1 VLALLVPACGGRP
14 WEHLGSGWRQVMSD
28 HFLLHTDADLDDV
41 TPIVDRLEAVHEALS
56 SSFFAGLTVDRSEVL
71 LFSRQRDYDAVAPR
85 DSTGFYSY
93 GGGTLGSGLLVF
105 SSDRDHFDS
114 VASTAAHE
122 LAHKFL
128 AAVSP
133 EVPAWLHE
141 GFAKYVGALNVSDQL
156 VVFDMDDIHGG
167 YVFFADPVPVADLL
181 RTRGGHFHGGER
193 LAHYMTAWI
202 LFRQLFGA
210 RRSDMP
216 QGFRTFVERVAGA
229 RDPGEAGLVLRTT
242 FGVAALG
249 DLDRSIQTFHQQ
261 VYSGVGLPAARRSLA
276 VTLKRPWSGRL
287 IERPVDPAVI
297 KQMCRVLRFGVQR

>member
-1 VLALLVPACGGRP
+1 
-14 WEHLGSGWRQVMSD
+14 
-28 HFLLHTDADLDDV
+28 
-41 TPIVDRLEAVHEALS
+41 
-56 SSFFAGLTVDRSEVL
+56 
-71 LFSRQRDYDAVAPR
+71 
-85 DSTGFYSY
+85 
-93 GGGTLGSGLLVF
+93 
-105 SSDRDHFDS
+105 
-114 VASTAAHE
+114 
-122 LAHKFL
+122 
-128 AAVSP
+128 
-133 EVPAWLHE
+133 VPAWLHE

-216 QGFRTFVERVAGA
+216 QGFRSFVERVAGA
-229 RDPGEAGLVLRTT
+229 HDPGEAGLVLRTT

-249 DLDRSIQTFHQQ
+249 DLDRSIQAFHQQ

-287 IERPVDPAVI
+287 TERPVDPAVI

>member
-1 VLALLVPACGGRP
+1 VLLPAACGGRP
-14 WEHLGSGWRQVMSD
+14 WDHLGSGWRQVLSD

-41 TPIVDRLEAVHEALS
+41 TPIVARLEAVHEALS
-56 SSFFAGLTVDRSEVL
+56 SSFFADLTVARSEVL
-71 LFSRQRDYDAVAPR
+71 LFSRQRDYEAVAPR
-85 DSTGFYSY
+85 DSAGFYSY

-105 SSDRDHFDS
+105 SSDQDHFDS

-156 VVFDMDDIHGG
+156 VVFDMDSIHGG
-167 YVFFADPVPVADLL
+167 YIYFADPVPMGQLL
-181 RTRGGHFHGGER
+181 RTRGGHFHGGDR

-202 LFRQLFGA
+202 LFRQLFGTHRA
-210 RRSDMP
+210 DMP
-216 QGFRTFVERVAGA
+216 QGFRTFVERVANA
-229 RDPGEAGLVLRTT
+229 RDPQAAELALRTT
-242 FGVAALG
+242 FGVAALA

-261 VYSGVGLPAARRSLA
+261 VYSGVGQPAVRRSLA
-276 VTLKRPWSGRL
+276 VTLKHRWSGRL
-287 IERPVDPAVI
+287 SERPVDPAVI